1 VATNNDLVKELQDV
15 KNEKDRLEKSLR
27 EITGSLVSRVAEKN
41 REAQKRL
48 PPIGHIEVLDI
59 S

>member
-48 PPIGHIEVLDI
+48 QPIGHIEVLDI